1 MIKHIPC
8 IPYYI
13 ISTIIHENI
22 TNSCR
27 HMRPVFIVLELT
39 LLTPIE
45 IIKKTTKP
53 PGKFK
58 SYATFLPPPLGG
70 KWKRKIGQYL
80 RKTLYFVGLSLL
92 ISLWILVIIELLD
105 ARNQIKGTVLSDL
118 FPSFSKNP
126 YSWAPF

>member
-1 MIKHIPC
+1 MIKQIPC
-8 IPYYI
+8 IPYYR
-13 ISTIIHENI
+13 ISTIIHKNI

-58 SYATFLPPPLGG
+58 SYATSLPPPLAGNG
-70 KWKRKIGQYL
+70 KGK
-80 RKTLYFVGLSLL
+80 
-92 ISLWILVIIELLD
+92 LVNI
-105 ARNQIKGTVLSDL
+105 
-118 FPSFSKNP
+118 
-126 YSWAPF
+126 